1 MKLASMM
8 GLLLAALAMAP
19 LLGGCAE
26 KSQVAA
32 TKKADGKPWEASQ
45 NAYVVQGWKPGDQ
58 TSWEQQLKARSQN
71 QNEYSR
77 APAKP

>member
-1 MKLASMM
+1 MNLALTT
-8 GLLLAALAMAP
+8 GLLATAMA
-19 LLGGCAE
+19 LGGCAE

-45 NAYVVQGWKPGDQ
+45 NAYVVQGWKAGDQ
-58 TSWEQQLKARSQN
+58 ASWEQHLKARSQN

-77 APAKP
+77 APAQP

>member
-1 MKLASMM
+1 MKLALTT
-8 GLLLAALAMAP
+8 GLLAGMVLLA
-19 LLGGCAE
+19 GCAE
-26 KSQVAA
+26 KAQVAA
-32 TKKADGKPWEASQ
+32 TRKSDGKPWEASQ
-45 NAYVVQGWKPGDQ
+45 SAYVVQGWKGGDQ

>member
-8 GLLLAALAMAP
+8 GLLAAALALA
-19 LLGGCAE
+19 GCAE
-26 KSQVAA
+26 KSQVAT

-45 NAYVVQGWKPGDQ
+45 NAYVVPGWKGGDQ
-58 TSWEQQLKARSQN
+58 ASWEQQLKARSQN

>member
-1 MKLASMM
+1 MKLTLSM
-8 GLLLAALAMAP
+8 GLLVAALA
-19 LLGGCAE
+19 LGGCGE

-32 TKKADGKPWEASQ
+32 TKKSDGKPWEASQ
-45 NAYVVQGWKPGDQ
+45 NAYVAQGWKPGDQ
-58 TSWEQQLKARSQN
+58 ASWEQQLKARSQN

>member
-1 MKLASMM
+1 MKLALAA
-8 GLLLAALAMAP
+8 GLLAAAMA
-19 LLGGCAE
+19 LGGCAE

>member
-1 MKLASMM
+1 MKLALTT
-8 GLLLAALAMAP
+8 GLLAAAVM
-19 LLGGCAE
+19 LGGCAE

-32 TKKADGKPWEASQ
+32 TRKSDGKPWEASQ
-45 NAYVVQGWKPGDQ
+45 NAHVVSGWKGGDQ
-58 TSWEQQLKARSQN
+58 ASWEQQLKARSQN

>member
-1 MKLASMM
+1 MKPLTM
-8 GLLLAALAMAP
+8 GLLVAALATAM

-32 TKKADGKPWEASQ
+32 TKKADGKPWEVSQ

>member
-1 MKLASMM
+1 MKTMTFAAA
-8 GLLLAALAMAP
+8 LAALL
-19 LLGGCAE
+19 LLGACAE

-32 TKKADGKPWEASQ
+32 TKKSDGKPWEGAQ
-45 NAYVVQGWKPGDQ
+45 NSFVAQGWKPGDQ
-58 TSWEQQLKARSQN
+58 ASWEQQLKARSQN